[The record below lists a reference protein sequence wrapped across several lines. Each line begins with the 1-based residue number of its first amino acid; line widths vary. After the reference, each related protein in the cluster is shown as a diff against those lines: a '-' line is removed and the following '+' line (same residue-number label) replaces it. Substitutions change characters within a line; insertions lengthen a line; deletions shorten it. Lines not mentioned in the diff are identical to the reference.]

1 MAKLDPALQT
11 ALDGKAPQQVQRALT
26 SGNFTFVE
34 TSIPGLTIIDAKVF
48 ADERGSFRETY
59 KRPDFAR
66 AGIDCEFVQ
75 LNQSSSVRGVLRGL
89 HFQID
94 HPQAKLVRVVA
105 GEVFDVAVDLRL
117 GSPTFGRWEGV
128 VLSEENG
135 RQLFVPRGFAHG
147 FLTLSD
153 EATFVY
159 QCDDV
164 YHPGDEGGI
173 AWDDPDLAIA
183 WPSVRALGLEEPILS
198 EKDRHHLS
206 FAAWKSARGLG

>member
-1 MAKLDPALQT
+1 MRPGEHD
-11 ALDGKAPQQVQRALT
+11 RARGDAVDLASVHRAFT
-26 SGNFTFVE
+26 SGNFTFQE
-34 TSIPGLTIIDAKVF
+34 TSIPGLLVIDSKVF

-75 LNQSSSVRGVLRGL
+75 LNQSSSVRGVLRGM

-94 HPQAKLVRVVA
+94 HPQAKLVRVVE
-105 GEVFDVAVDLRL
+105 GEVFDVAVDLRPA
-117 GSPTFGRWEGV
+117 SPTFGRWEGV

-135 RQLFVPRGFAHG
+135 RQFFVPRGFAHG
-147 FLTLSD
+147 FLTLS
-153 EATFVY
+153 EHATFVY
-159 QCDDV
+159 QCDDI

-173 AWDDPDLAIA
+173 SWDDADLAIA
-183 WPSVRALGLEEPILS
+183 WPSMRELGPEAPILS

-206 FAAWKSARGLG
+206 FRAWKSARGLE

>member
-1 MAKLDPALQT
+1 MDEQAKGGGT
-11 ALDGKAPQQVQRALT
+11 AREATTQAPVRRAIT
-26 SGNFTFVE
+26 SGNFTFQE
-34 TSIPGLTIIDAKVF
+34 TSIPGVVIIDARVF
-48 ADERGSFRETY
+48 GDARGSFRETY

-89 HFQID
+89 HFQIE
-94 HPQAKLVRVVA
+94 HPQAKLVRVVS
-105 GEVFDVAVDLRL
+105 GEVFDVAVDLRSE
-117 GSPTFGRWEGV
+117 SPTFGKWEGV
-128 VLSEENG
+128 VLSAKNG
-135 RQLFVPRGFAHG
+135 CQFFVPRGFAHG
-147 FLTLSD
+147 FLVLSD

-183 WPSVRALGLEEPILS
+183 WPGIADLGPEGPILS

-206 FAAWKSARGLG
+206 FEAWKSARGIA